1 MTEQIEMSDLQLL
14 AAYHRALEARLQA
27 QESVGKLEMEI
38 MCRIDERGA
47 TGIPN
52 DQFSCELVAT
62 NSYDPQVLVRLKEI
76 FSAGDLRTCWE
87 SEHQEIVTVP
97 EAWDLRKVLP
107 LARRYGAR
115 AVAVVNDARGVKSRR
130 IKFAVKE

>member
-27 QESVGKLEMEI
+27 QETVGKLEMEI

-52 DQFSCELVAT
+52 DQFSCELVTT

-76 FSAGDLRTCWE
+76 LSDSDLRTCWE

-97 EAWDLRKVLP
+97 ESWDLRKVLP

-115 AVAVVNDARGVKSRR
+115 AVAVVDDARGVKSRR
-130 IKFAVKE
+130 IKFAVEE